1 MVKTEKIKN
10 GRQKKWCSL
19 HVSTN
24 HSNQECFQQR
34 SSSNCKDS
42 STVDGRNSEEHETY
56 VVDSTAVGCK
66 SCCCSNGK
74 VAKKSNEES
83 KVEYSPP
90 PGIGLSFACCH
101 PPLSQRADGFQML
114 VDSGSSKHFVD
125 PKIVHRVET
134 RMQDYTKISPPM
146 EIKAAGHNTLLGI
159 AQGTLLV
166 VVRDTQDICRTVKLP
181 IVLVLGLGRNLFSIA
196 MAAQNG
202 VKTIITKAGSI
213 VDLGLFS
220 IQLTRSDNL
229 DPLDLAIS
237 KGSKR
242 TESACC
248 AISGKPFG
256 KETVLTASVP
266 QKYIALSS
274 AVSMNIERSLQDGSS
289 VVGHDNDSP
298 TSEVRCCEKNNP
310 PSSIVGIDEGS
321 KSSDHLGNEYQI
333 QNGETTTTTGL
344 DNVGENNAVEK
355 QDKTLTL
362 QFIEKSSI
370 NINRDIAGEK
380 TMNCCKQ
387 PTEKQLGAST
397 SEVLGN
403 NTKGLE
409 KAASPVC
416 QIKVWATVVASGAM
430 NLKTT
435 RNG

>member
-1 MVKTEKIKN
+1 MA
-10 GRQKKWCSL
+10 GQK
-19 HVSTN
+19 
-24 HSNQECFQQR
+24 
-34 SSSNCKDS
+34 
-42 STVDGRNSEEHETY
+42 
-56 VVDSTAVGCK
+56 
-66 SCCCSNGK
+66 
-74 VAKKSNEES
+74 
-83 KVEYSPP
+83 
-90 PGIGLSFACCH
+90 
-101 PPLSQRADGFQML
+101 
-114 VDSGSSKHFVD
+114 
-125 PKIVHRVET
+125 
-134 RMQDYTKISPPM
+134 
-146 EIKAAGHNTLLGI
+146 
-159 AQGTLLV
+159 
-166 VVRDTQDICRTVKLP
+166 
-181 IVLVLGLGRNLFSIA
+181 
-196 MAAQNG
+196 G
-202 VKTIITKAGSI
+202 VKITITKAGSI

-229 DPLDLAIS
+229 DHLDLAIS

-248 AISGKPFG
+248 AISGKSFG

-289 VVGHDNDSP
+289 KVGHDNDSP
-298 TSEVRCCEKNNP
+298 TSEIRCCEKNNP
-310 PSSIVGIDEGS
+310 PSSMVVGIDEGS
-321 KSSDHLGNEYQI
+321 KSSDHLENEDEI
-333 QNGETTTTTGL
+333 QNVETTRTTGL

-370 NINRDIAGEK
+370 NINRDITGEK

-430 NLKTT
+430 NLKNYKKWLKVIEPEPKSTRATT
-435 RNG
+435 GSVAVARSVLNIPQKVTSTRRALKEKSYRSSKARQAVLGWKQKHGGSIDCVTTSFVCRFDVLVIASAKSQYSRCSKCLARLDHRQK